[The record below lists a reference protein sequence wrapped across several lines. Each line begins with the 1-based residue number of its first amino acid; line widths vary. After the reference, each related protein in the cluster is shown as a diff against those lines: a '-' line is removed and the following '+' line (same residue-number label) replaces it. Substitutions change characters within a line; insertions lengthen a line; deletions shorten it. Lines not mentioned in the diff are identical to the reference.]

1 MASEHV
7 LRKVE
12 TMIRFYHIFLLSFAC
27 FLPQR
32 EAIDLPKFHKKSVK
46 LTYFVGAGNN
56 RQLIV

>member
-12 TMIRFYHIFLLSFAC
+12 AMTRFYHIFLLSFAC

-32 EAIDLPKFHKKSVK
+32 EASELPKFHKKNVRF
-46 LTYFVGAGNN
+46 TYFIGAGNN
-56 RQLIV
+56 RQLIT